1 MSRSGSLCDCR
12 VVSTRHGVQP
22 QRIDRHVEHCS
33 RHSEHNVRRL
43 EEQVDRLRRPVA
55 DPLPRDRWATTLNLD
70 GLAQQAA
77 AAHDGMVVLH
87 SHELKL
93 LVEIA
98 RRERSPLL
106 SVDDKGNV
114 EVVRCNRCTHAI
126 DVIAAALSLV
136 PPPGIADLLT
146 KLRDELSKE
155 GV

>member
-12 VVSTRHGVQP
+12 VVTTRDSRGF
-22 QRIDRHVEHCS
+22 RNNRNVEHCS

-43 EEQVDRLRRPVA
+43 EEQIGRLTRPVT
-55 DPLPRDRWATTLNLD
+55 DPIQPDRWATTLNLD

-98 RRERSPLL
+98 RRERQPLL
-106 SVDDKGNV
+106 RVDDKGNV
-114 EVVRCNRCTHAI
+114 EVVRCNRCTHAL
-126 DVIAAALSLV
+126 DVIAAVLSLV
-136 PPPGIADLLT
+136 PPPGIADLLI
-146 KLRDELSKE
+146 KLRDGLSKE